1 MDGTLS
7 GALSTCHSLLLLNL
21 WLSNTMATPG
31 VPGYNLTLNF
41 FTSDSKVYRDL
52 AMELIFLCR
61 FLVEEHDQCLNSSTQ
76 LGE

>member
-1 MDGTLS
+1 
-7 GALSTCHSLLLLNL
+7 
-21 WLSNTMATPG
+21 MATPG